1 VDQAQGV
8 SRFYDVGWWVQGVI
22 FRSWE
27 FLRVLGLGLMVECF
41 AMDLKVWGFGL
52 RVERFKFRDS
62 GFEVWGLG
70 CRVSGSVILDW
81 GFEFRVS
88 V

>member
-1 VDQAQGV
+1 MMD
-8 SRFYDVGWWVQGVI
+8 
-22 FRSWE
+22 
-27 FLRVLGLGLMVECF
+27 ECF
-41 AMDLKVWGFGL
+41 AMEFKVWGFGL

-62 GFEVWGLG
+62 GFGVWVLG
-70 CRVSGSVILDW
+70 CRVGSGILDW